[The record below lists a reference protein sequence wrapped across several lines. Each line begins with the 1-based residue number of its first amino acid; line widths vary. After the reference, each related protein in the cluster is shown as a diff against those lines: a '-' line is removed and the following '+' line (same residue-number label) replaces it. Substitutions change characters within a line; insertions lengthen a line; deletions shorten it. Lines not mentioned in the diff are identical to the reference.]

1 MFFFLPQMAP
11 KVVRDTVLSL
21 VREGFLQQ
29 VMGPALLQVQ
39 LYQYKNFQQ
48 PAVYIPCMGTIVW
61 AVGWA
66 VNIVFIHCKL
76 HICRVLPTLVGS
88 GRLQPPLSNLYH
100 HSGLI
105 YHHSQWVKS
114 AEMLF
119 SAMWQ
124 YFN

>member
-1 MFFFLPQMAP
+1 MAP

-66 VNIVFIHCKL
+66 VNIVLYTVNCTYAGFSPHWL
-76 HICRVLPTLVGS
+76 GVVGS
-88 GRLQPPLSNLYH
+88 NH
-100 HSGLI
+100 HSAFFTTTHRG
-105 YHHSQWVKS
+105 
-114 AEMLF
+114 
-119 SAMWQ
+119 
-124 YFN
+124 